1 MSNLVEIPK
10 KINYDALEV
19 VKSIIPRIES
29 GEIVGVT
36 LAIEESDGSYTTMGS
51 TSMSRLQTAGLLLDL
66 AIKRLE
72 R

>member
-1 MSNLVEIPK
+1 MSNVVGLPK
-10 KINYDALEV
+10 KINTDALEL

-36 LAIEESDGSYTTMGS
+36 FAIEESGGSYTTMGS

-66 AIKRLE
+66 AMMRLQE
-72 R
+72 

>member
-1 MSNLVEIPK
+1 MSNVVEIPK

-36 LAIEESDGSYTTMGS
+36 FAIEESDGSYTTMGS

-72 R
+72 Q